1 MIINEKANDIVTNLE
16 DAERFS
22 INADA
27 LMFAILSKKLYSN
40 PIQSV
45 IRELVS
51 NAIDANIAA
60 GVEIPI
66 QVHFP
71 NTLDN
76 IFYVRDSGIGM
87 DENELRNVFTYGG
100 SNKRDSNAQIGG
112 LGVGAKSPFSITES
126 FTVESAKNG
135 VKRTALCFMGP
146 DGCPRFKMI
155 GEENTSESGTKIYF
169 SVAEGYANF
178 IRESVP
184 VFLFSV
190 QMPEILNGVETFC
203 NVADVKNIEEF
214 RKLRKLVEK
223 DSHFCRTHTVEPDK
237 TEYLITRL
245 LNITSQFF
253 SGNIVVMGGVPYD
266 VDISQVWSENYK
278 VSQMF
283 NFDNYSKVAIFH
295 FPIGSL
301 AFQASREKLN
311 YTEDTKKQL
320 QKRYVNFF
328 VRHAKEN
335 LKSIA

>member
-27 LMFAILSKKLYSN
+27 SMFAILSKKLYSN

-76 IFYVRDSGIGM
+76 VFYVRDSGIGM

-155 GEENTSESGTKIYF
+155 NEEKTDESGTKIYF
-169 SVAEGYANF
+169 SVAENYMNF

-184 VFLFSV
+184 VFLFSI
-190 QMPEILNGVETFC
+190 QMPEILNGVEKFC
-203 NVADVKNIEEF
+203 SSAGVQNIEEF
-214 RKLRKLVEK
+214 NKLRKLAEK
-223 DSHFCRTHTVEPDK
+223 DSHFCRTYINEQNEKEHLVEK
-237 TEYLITRL
+237 L
-245 LNITSQFF
+245 LKITSQFS

-266 VDISQVWSENYK
+266 VDIPQVWSENYEAA
-278 VSQMF
+278 QLF
-283 NFDNYSKVAIFH
+283 NFNNYDKVVIFH

-328 VRHAKEN
+328 VRRAKEN
-335 LKSIA
+335 LKKIA